1 MIEIFIGFISLALI
15 ALLVLAIIVSTKGY
29 GLLRI
34 GWLNLSQLKK
44 LEEERCRVKEI
55 EREQCLGLLIEH
67 CRSIRKKWIL
77 DAEDLDISGNTLQLV
92 KSISAVYYPN
102 EKNPVAEARIGQVLT
117 GFLEL
122 NEKIKLL
129 CQVPGV
135 KRLTQFRIRH
145 LMLLARAWKMKTD
158 WEESSLGQFVA
169 KYKVLKY
176 FQWLINILRFLD
188 LTFWVIKMI
197 KDLIQEMTFKI
208 ILIRWYL
215 MVGELS
221 LRVFSEKPAES
232 HFNNEEDLLREMAD
246 IGAQEMP
253 AELPDGVRQLT
264 EATRKELVYSTHAVE
279 WDEAKAIYSALIE
292 RIARHYYPQ
301 VNHPLYEAKV
311 FDLISG
317 TARLAEEISEIRN
330 KALISKLLDLRVS
343 HLLMMKDAAD
353 YLQDNE
359 FLQWIKKYQL
369 HQVLRFSNLL
379 YQVIR
384 RKHPGI
390 LFKDFAF
397 TLVKEGGKRWVYVY
411 LHDRIAVEANHI
423 FKQSLD

>member
-1 MIEIFIGFISLALI
+1 LIG
-15 ALLVLAIIVSTKGY
+15 LLVLAIFVSTKGY
-29 GLLRI
+29 GLLKI

-44 LEEERCRVKEI
+44 LEEERGRVKDI
-55 EREQCLGLLIEH
+55 ERGRCLGILIEH
-67 CRSIRKKWIL
+67 CRSIRQKWIL
-77 DAEDLDISGNTLQLV
+77 DTEDLDISRNTMQLL
-92 KSISAVYYPN
+92 KSISAVYYPK
-102 EKNPVAEARIGQVLT
+102 EKNPVAEARIGQVLS

-145 LMLLARAWKMKTD
+145 LMLLARAWKLKTD

-188 LTFWVIKMI
+188 LSLWVIKMI
-197 KDLIQEMTFKI
+197 KDLMQEVTFKI

-221 LRVFSEKPAES
+221 IRIFSEKPEES
-232 HFNNEEDLLREMAD
+232 VLNEEDLLAEMAD
-246 IGAQEMP
+246 IGEQEMP
-253 AELPDGVRQLT
+253 AELPDAVSRLT
-264 EATRKELVYSTHAVE
+264 EGTRKELLYSTHAVDWE
-279 WDEAKAIYSALIE
+279 EAKTIYSTMTT

-301 VNHPLYEAKV
+301 VDDPLHEAKV
-311 FDLISG
+311 FDLITG
-317 TARLAEEISEIRN
+317 AARLAEEISEIRD
-330 KALISKLLDLRVS
+330 KAVINKLLDIRVS
-343 HLLMMKDAAD
+343 HLLLMKDAAD
-353 YLQDNE
+353 YLEDSE

-379 YQVIR
+379 YKVIR
-384 RKHPGI
+384 KKHPGI

-397 TLVKEGGKRWVYVY
+397 TLVTEGGKRWVYVY